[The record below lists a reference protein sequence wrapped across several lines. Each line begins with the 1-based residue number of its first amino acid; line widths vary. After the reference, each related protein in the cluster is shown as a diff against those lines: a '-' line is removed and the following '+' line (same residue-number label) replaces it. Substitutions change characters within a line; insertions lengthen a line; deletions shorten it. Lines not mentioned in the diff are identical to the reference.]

1 MTMNKEAFL
10 GRETGI
16 LMNQFS
22 SGCSSPFMLT
32 SKLLFCETKWLCGY
46 QRWQFST
53 DLFLSHTYT
62 LLDCLFNKSRGKRK
76 RVIGIYFKWCIHP
89 VPQSSLRAVGGYD
102 MQNRC
107 LLGLSYW
114 QAVLCWSISLWV
126 VVKINDIS
134 LPFTPRDHS
143 VILPPEKAI
152 CKAHRVAL
160 AIKKE
165 QKSKAKLF
173 LQGKDTTLDGL
184 CALLWFPNT
193 YYAHKTETTP
203 LLAFSL
209 QGLYLSSPWVLS
221 YCFYPT
227 FCSVCFETRMGIAH
241 TDVCKG

>member
-1 MTMNKEAFL
+1 MIYTSCAPKFFEGSGWLWHAEWMPPWPIL
-10 GRETGI
+10 LTGR
-16 LMNQFS
+16 
-22 SGCSSPFMLT
+22 
-32 SKLLFCETKWLCGY
+32 
-46 QRWQFST
+46 
-53 DLFLSHTYT
+53 
-62 LLDCLFNKSRGKRK
+62 
-76 RVIGIYFKWCIHP
+76 V
-89 VPQSSLRAVGGYD
+89 
-102 MQNRC
+102 
-107 LLGLSYW
+107 
-114 QAVLCWSISLWV
+114 CWSISLWE

-173 LQGKDTTLDGL
+173 LQGKDTTLGGL

-227 FCSVCFETRMGIAH
+227 FCSMCFETRMGRAH